1 LGGEN
6 AVTFTFNGIAQ
17 IAVYFLLLLLITKPV
32 GLYLTAVFSGKCTWL
47 GYVLRPV
54 ERVLYRVSGVDE
66 TREQD
71 WKVYTAS
78 MLLFS
83 VAGLL
88 LTYAIE
94 RLQNLLPLNPAGQ
107 GAVDPLLAF
116 NTAVSFTTNTNW
128 QNYSGE
134 TTMSYFTQMA
144 GLAFHNFASASVGVV
159 LAVAVIRGLTRRS
172 GRHLGNFW
180 VDVTRCFLYIM
191 LPICFVYALFLVW
204 QGVPENFNAYT
215 VVTGIQGF
223 HQTIVQGPVASQ
235 EAIKMFGTN
244 GGGFFNANSSHP
256 FENPTPFSNLIEML
270 SIFTLGAGLLYM
282 FGKMAGDTRQG
293 WALFGAVS
301 LVFLLGAFI
310 ALGAEQAGNPALAHL
325 GVNQTPQEWALA
337 QPGGN
342 MEGKEMR
349 FGIGSSTL
357 FATITTDASC
367 GAINSW
373 HDSYT
378 PIGGMVPLVN
388 IQLGE
393 IIFGGVGSGLYGL
406 IVFAILSVF
415 IAGLMVG
422 RTPEYLGK
430 KIEQYEMKMA
440 TLAILILPL
449 SILGFTAVGVVV
461 PPGVN
466 AIANPGP
473 HGLSEILYAFSSQTG
488 NNGSAFAGLGTT
500 TVGNP
505 SFVFYNWT
513 GAFAMLIGRFAFLIP
528 VMALAGSLVKKRVVP
543 AGLGTFPTNTP
554 LFAALVVG
562 VILIVGAL
570 TFFPALAL
578 GPIVEHLLM
587 LIGKSF

>member
-1 LGGEN
+1 MS
-6 AVTFTFNGIAQ
+6 FTFNGIAQ
-17 IAVYFLLLLLITKPV
+17 ILVYFILLLLITKPM
-32 GLYLTAVFSGKCTWL
+32 GLYLTAVFTGKRTWL

-54 ERVLYRVSGVDE
+54 ERGIYWVCGVDE
-66 TREQD
+66 TREQN
-71 WKVYTAS
+71 WKIYAAS

-83 VAGLL
+83 GAGMVLL
-88 LTYAIE
+88 YLIE
-94 RLQNLLPLNPAGQ
+94 RLQDHLPLNPQ
-107 GAVDPLLAF
+107 GLNAVDPLLAF
-116 NTAVSFTTNTNW
+116 NTAASFTTNTNW
-128 QNYSGE
+128 QNYTGE

-144 GLAFHNFASASVGVV
+144 GLAFHNFVSAAVGVV
-159 LAVAVIRGLTRRS
+159 LAVALIRALTRHS

-180 VDVTRCFLYIM
+180 VDLTRCVLYIL
-191 LPICFVYALFLVW
+191 LPICFVFALFLVW
-204 QGVPENFNAYT
+204 QGVPENFNAYAH
-215 VVTGIQGF
+215 VTGIQGF
-223 HQTIVQGPVASQ
+223 VQTIAQGPVASQ

-270 SIFTLGAGLLYM
+270 SIFALGAGLLYM
-282 FGKMAGDTRQG
+282 FGKMAGNTKQG

-301 LVFLLGAFI
+301 FVFLLGAFI
-310 ALGAEQAGNPALAHL
+310 ALGAEQAGNPAIAHL
-325 GVNQTPQEWALA
+325 GVNTTANEWALA

-349 FGIGSSTL
+349 FGIASSTL

-406 IVFAILSVF
+406 LVFAILSVF

-440 TLAILILPL
+440 SLAILILPL
-449 SILGFTAVGVVV
+449 SILGFTAIAIVTAA
-461 PPGVN
+461 GVN
-466 AIANPGP
+466 AIFNPGP

-500 TVGNP
+500 TVGTP
-505 SFVFYNWT
+505 SFVLYNWT
-513 GAFAMLIGRFAFLIP
+513 GAFAMLIGRFAFVVP
-528 VMALAGSLVKKRVVP
+528 VLALAGSLVRKKVAP
-543 AGLGTFPTNTP
+543 AGPGTMPTHTA
-554 LFAALVVG
+554 LFAGLLVG

-587 LIGKSF
+587 LAGKTF

>member
-1 LGGEN
+1 MS
-6 AVTFTFNGIAQ
+6 FTFFGVATIL
-17 IAVYFLLLLLITKPV
+17 VYFVILVLITKPI
-32 GLYLTAVFSGKCTWL
+32 GLYLTAVFTGKRTWL

-54 ERVLYRVSGVDE
+54 ERAIYWVCGVDE
-66 TREQD
+66 TKEQN
-71 WKVYTAS
+71 WKIYAGS

-83 VAGLL
+83 GAGLI
-88 LTYAIE
+88 LTYIIE
-94 RLQNLLPLNPAGQ
+94 RLQDHLPLNPQ
-107 GAVDPLLAF
+107 GLSAVDPLLAF
-116 NTAVSFTTNTNW
+116 NTAASFTTNTNW
-128 QNYSGE
+128 QNYTGE

-144 GLAFHNFASASVGVV
+144 GLAFHNFVSAATGVV
-159 LAVAVIRGLTRRS
+159 LAVVVIRALTRRS
-172 GRHLGNFW
+172 ARHLGNFW
-180 VDVTRCFLYIM
+180 VDLTRCVLYIL
-191 LPICFVYALFLVW
+191 LPICFLFALFLVW
-204 QGVPENFNAYT
+204 QGVPQNFNDYT
-215 VVTGIQGF
+215 HITGIQGF
-223 HQTIVQGPVASQ
+223 AQTIAQGPVASQ
-235 EAIKMFGTN
+235 EAIKMLGTN
-244 GGGFFNANSSHP
+244 GGGFFNANSAHP
-256 FENPTPFSNLIEML
+256 FENPTAFSNLIEML
-270 SIFTLGAGLLYM
+270 SIFTLGAGLIYM

-310 ALGAEQAGNPALAHL
+310 ALGAEQGGNPQIAAL
-325 GVNQTPQEWALA
+325 GVNTQAQEWALA

-342 MEGKEMR
+342 MVGKEMR
-349 FGIGSSTL
+349 FGINSSTL

-378 PIGGMVPLVN
+378 PLGGMVPLVN

-422 RTPEYLGK
+422 RTPEYIGK

-440 TLAILILPL
+440 SLALLILPL
-449 SILGFTAVGVVV
+449 SILGFTAIAIVV
-461 PPGVN
+461 PAGVN
-466 AIANPGP
+466 AIFNPGP
-473 HGLSEILYAFSSQTG
+473 HGLSEVLYAFSSQTG

-505 SFVFYNWT
+505 SFVLYNWT
-513 GAFAMLIGRFAFLIP
+513 GAFAMLIGRFAFVVP
-528 VMALAGSLVKKRVVP
+528 VLALAGSLVGKKVSP
-543 AGLGTFPTNTP
+543 AGAGTMPTNTP
-554 LFAALVVG
+554 LFAGLVVG

-578 GPIVEHLLM
+578 GPIVEQLLM
-587 LIGKSF
+587 LAGKTF